1 MEGLNTN
8 SWVLKSPFSITNLLQ
23 DVASS
28 GAPKGPLSSPLL
40 REDEDV
46 VVAAAAAAAAAAA
59 GEERQRLRKED
70 LPGERRGKHE
80 KPPFSYN
87 ALIMMAIRQSPE
99 KRLTLNGIYEFIMGS
114 FPYYRENKQGWQNSI
129 RHNLSL
135 NKCFV
140 KVPRHYDDPGK
151 GNYWML
157 DPSSED
163 VFIGGPTGKLRR
175 RPSTSRTKL
184 AFRRGAR
191 LASAGVTLA
200 GSLYWP
206 LPPLYSASSAYLSH
220 PPGTF
225 SSVFSHQAISPPAGH
240 RQVEVDGSYTNH
252 QQIAT
257 AMSLLNKPKS
267 EMTPEELQKREEEEF
282 NTGPLSVLTQSVKNN
297 TQVLINCRNNKKL
310 LGRVKAF
317 DRHCNM
323 VLENVKEMW
332 TEVPKSGKGKKKS
345 KPVNKDRYI
354 SKMFLRGDSVIVVL
368 RNPLIAGK

>member
-1 MEGLNTN
+1 MDN
-8 SWVLKSPFSITNLLQ
+8 
-23 DVASS
+23 
-28 GAPKGPLSSPLL
+28 
-40 REDEDV
+40 
-46 VVAAAAAAAAAAA
+46 
-59 GEERQRLRKED
+59 
-70 LPGERRGKHE
+70 
-80 KPPFSYN
+80 
-87 ALIMMAIRQSPE
+87 
-99 KRLTLNGIYEFIMGS
+99 
-114 FPYYRENKQGWQNSI
+114 FPYYRQNRQGWQNSI

-157 DPSSED
+157 DPCSED
-163 VFIGGPTGKLRR
+163 VFIGDHQHSRCDVSRSGIFLLARAAVLT
-175 RPSTSRTKL
+175 TS
-184 AFRRGAR
+184 
-191 LASAGVTLA
+191 VT
-200 GSLYWP
+200 SD
-206 LPPLYSASSAYLSH
+206 
-220 PPGTF
+220 T
-225 SSVFSHQAISPPAGH
+225 
-240 RQVEVDGSYTNH
+240 
-252 QQIAT
+252 
-257 AMSLLNKPKS
+257 MSLLTKPKS
-267 EMTPEELQKREEEEF
+267 EMSADELQKREEEEF

-368 RNPLIAGK
+368 RNPLITGK